1 MHPVVYC
8 THGGKSSTLTCKHCS
23 CMRRCPQQGIR
34 LTLISGPP
42 APAPE
47 TKQSGQQSAQ
57 AEATPEWRAFK
68 AGMLVPIPCIIV
80 RRHCCAYTWSGFNP
94 HTLLHQRYFIN
105 VTYHPPARPVQ
116 VGHEQQQQAAKRKAY
131 GQDMSAPSTRNVRPR
146 GGSGGVSG
154 GGGAVPPHHLSGTLP
169 YLPST
174 FPPYATTGPAP
185 PSTFQPLF
193 GNFPPPPWHSPAGFL
208 DACRGVHWVSGEGGC
223 NNEACRGQ
231 AKCVSSCRGCPDA
244 VPLLDACQGN
254 HFVDGGC
261 ENDACR
267 GRKKCIASCRGCP
280 NRPENRRGGC
290 TVM

>member
-1 MHPVVYC
+1 MSRETMARQAFDRLRDEVEPAGVSAYRELLRPNCH
-8 THGGKSSTLTCKHCS
+8 LTAPCYRDFSKYVQSHAGWTI
-23 CMRRCPQQGIR
+23 RRRTATEAEKRASGETR
-34 LTLISGPP
+34 LG
-42 APAPE
+42 
-47 TKQSGQQSAQ
+47 
-57 AEATPEWRAFK
+57 R
-68 AGMLVPIPCIIV
+68 C
-80 RRHCCAYTWSGFNP
+80 
-94 HTLLHQRYFIN
+94 YFIN
-105 VTYHPPARPVQ
+105 VTYHPPAGPVQ

-146 GGSGGVSG
+146 GGSGGVS
-154 GGGAVPPHHLSGTLP
+154 
-169 YLPST
+169 
-174 FPPYATTGPAP
+174 
-185 PSTFQPLF
+185 
-193 GNFPPPPWHSPAGFL
+193 AGFL

>member
-57 AEATPEWRAFK
+57 AEATPEWRAFT

-80 RRHCCAYTWSGFNP
+80 HRHCCAYTWSGFNP

-146 GGSGGVSG
+146 GGSGGVS
-154 GGGAVPPHHLSGTLP
+154 
-169 YLPST
+169 
-174 FPPYATTGPAP
+174 
-185 PSTFQPLF
+185 
-193 GNFPPPPWHSPAGFL
+193 AGFL